1 VPIGTVTDLLIQID
15 QRDKT
20 FQVPVQYDIDLTRL
34 TTARG
39 SFVNLNDTAVL
50 RHQIFDGLRAQ
61 LQMESMV
68 TGQLYIELSYNADA
82 KTAELERRPTVWP
95 EIPTTPS
102 LLAALGT
109 GAGSL
114 VADMLKIMF
123 QVNQMLADVNMPEIN
138 AAVVA
143 SAQAVERLV
152 DSPEIRAA
160 LAQVPGMTSQVN
172 RTMAQVELMAGKAG
186 SAIDPLQVQLKAT
199 NTEMVATLQALR
211 AMLEEAHGLISMD
224 SGVGYGLQQ
233 TLASLRDAGNALSL
247 LATSLERN
255 PDMLIRG
262 KKPPRGDHA
271 TRRTKNVPDSP
282 VRSARSDVP
291 AQTGPQPAH
300 RAAIRARWSRAYRGG
315 SVVGQ
320 AGREERGDPPAAAGT
335 LPRHTLHPGPART
348 APDHYLGVPPLGRG
362 SGRGNQPCHG
372 QLFTSERAPAHGRG
386 RAVAAR

>member
-1 VPIGTVTDLLIQID
+1 MSIRANPTAIGLFLIGAIVLAVGGTATLASTAWFQQRSTFQSFFQESVNGLETGAPVKFLGVPIGTVTDLLIQID

-50 RHQIFDGLRAQ
+50 RHQIVDGLRAQ

-68 TGQLYIELSYNADA
+68 TGQLYIELSYNAEA
-82 KTAELERRPTVWP
+82 KPPELERRPTTWP

-152 DSPEIRAA
+152 VSPEIRAA

-172 RTMAQVELMAGKAG
+172 SAMAEVQRLSERAGA
-186 SAIDPLQVQLKAT
+186 SIDPLQVQLKAT
-199 NTEMVATLQALR
+199 NTELVATLQAMR
-211 AMLEEAHGLISMD
+211 GTLEEAHGLISMD
-224 SGVGYGLQQ
+224 SGVGHGLQQ
-233 TLASLRDAGNALSL
+233 ALASLRDAANALSL

-262 KKPPRGDHA
+262 KKPPE
-271 TRRTKNVPDSP
+271 K
-282 VRSARSDVP
+282 
-291 AQTGPQPAH
+291 
-300 RAAIRARWSRAYRGG
+300 
-315 SVVGQ
+315 
-320 AGREERGDPPAAAGT
+320 
-335 LPRHTLHPGPART
+335 
-348 APDHYLGVPPLGRG
+348 
-362 SGRGNQPCHG
+362 
-372 QLFTSERAPAHGRG
+372 
-386 RAVAAR
+386 